1 MLIQWNKIHIQ
12 WVFKT
17 HFILQL
23 MEVCSNQGFLTCIT
37 PNFFPYF
44 FMELLCKCLWEQQG
58 VAYFNTKHIMGLMVH
73 CQWPWLHTQLSS
85 FTEVFTYVHVAQWY
99 STYVFIRNCV
109 QHVCVHMWVWL
120 ADLSTRTV
128 WLCDT
133 RNSVCSHDLKASSC
147 FHMES
152 QILSYFIMCQVP
164 ALSSYYGYG
173 LASICAR
180 H

>member
-1 MLIQWNKIHIQ
+1 MYIYLLTCGIVLIQWNKIHIQ

-109 QHVCVHMWVWL
+109 QHVCVHM
-120 ADLSTRTV
+120 
-128 WLCDT
+128 
-133 RNSVCSHDLKASSC
+133 
-147 FHMES
+147 
-152 QILSYFIMCQVP
+152 
-164 ALSSYYGYG
+164 
-173 LASICAR
+173 
-180 H
+180 